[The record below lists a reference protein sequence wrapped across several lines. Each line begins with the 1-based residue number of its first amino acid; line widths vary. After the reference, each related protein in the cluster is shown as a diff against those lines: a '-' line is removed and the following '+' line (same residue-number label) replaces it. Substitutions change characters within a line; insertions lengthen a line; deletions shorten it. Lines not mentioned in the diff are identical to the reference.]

1 MNLKHEHNKLFQAL
15 EFVTSLVQ
23 LNVVF
28 LLTILPIFTLF
39 PALFA
44 LNAVIRQWAI
54 NKDYSVFHS
63 YFRFFNEG
71 VRRHYKVGVAW
82 SLFLLV
88 LLLDFLLIRQIEVGQ
103 TMLFTGLFVIGFVF
117 IALSLFLFP
126 LLTHYEMKTTDA
138 LKLALFSIMRY
149 GYIVVLA
156 LLLFTALGM
165 LAYRSP
171 LYLLFGFSFIVF
183 LTTKLYLHHLD
194 RAITSQHVDI
204 KSS

>member
-23 LNVVF
+23 LNVLF
-28 LLTILPIFTLF
+28 LLSILPAITLF

-44 LNAVIRQWAI
+44 LTAVTRQWTVHQ
-54 NKDYSVFHS
+54 DYSVFRS
-63 YFRFFNEG
+63 YFRYFNEG
-71 VRRHYKVGVAW
+71 VRRYYKLGAAW
-82 SLFLLV
+82 TLFLLV
-88 LLLDFLLIRQIEVGQ
+88 LLIDFLLIRQISAGQ
-103 TMLFTGLFVIGFVF
+103 MILFTGLFVIEFVF
-117 IALSLFLFP
+117 LALSVFLFP
-126 LLTHYEMKTTDA
+126 ILTHYEMKTMDA

-183 LTTKLYLHHLD
+183 LTTKLYLHQLD
-194 RAITSQHVDI
+194 RAITSQHADSE
-204 KSS
+204 SS

>member
-1 MNLKHEHNKLFQAL
+1 MNLKHEHNKLFQVL

-28 LLTILPIFTLF
+28 LLSILPLITLF
-39 PALFA
+39 PALYA
-44 LNAVIRQWAI
+44 LNAVTRQWAV
-54 NKDYSVFHS
+54 NQDYSVFRA

-71 VRRHYKVGVAW
+71 VRRHYKLGAVW
-82 SLFLLV
+82 TLFLLI
-88 LLLDFLLIRQIEVGQ
+88 LLIDFLLIRQIDAWQ

-117 IALSLFLFP
+117 IVLSLFLFP
-126 LLTHYEMKTTDA
+126 ILTHYEMKTMDA

-149 GYIVVLA
+149 GYIIVLA

-183 LTTKLYLHHLD
+183 LTTKLYLHQLD
-194 RAITSQHVDI
+194 RTITSQHIDI
-204 KSS
+204 

>member
-23 LNVVF
+23 LNVLF
-28 LLTILPIFTLF
+28 LLSILPVLTLF

-44 LNAVIRQWAI
+44 LTAVTRQWSVHQ
-54 NKDYSVFHS
+54 DYGVFRS
-63 YFRFFNEG
+63 YFRYFNEG
-71 VRRHYKVGVAW
+71 VRRHYKIGIVW
-82 SLFLLV
+82 TLFVFV
-88 LLLDFLLIRQIEVGQ
+88 LLIDFLLIRQIDTGQ
-103 TMLFTGLFVIGFVF
+103 TILFTGLFVIAFVF

-126 LLTHYEMKTTDA
+126 ILTHYEMKTMDA

-149 GYIVVLA
+149 GYIVMLA
-156 LLLFTALGM
+156 FLLFTALGM

-183 LTTKLYLHHLD
+183 LSTKLYLHQLD
-194 RAITSQHVDI
+194 RTITSQHVDI
-204 KSS
+204 ESS

>member
-1 MNLKHEHNKLFQAL
+1 MNLKHEHNKLFQVL

-28 LLTILPIFTLF
+28 LLSILPLITLF
-39 PALFA
+39 PALYA
-44 LNAVIRQWAI
+44 LNAVTRQWAV
-54 NKDYSVFHS
+54 NQDYSVFRA

-71 VRRHYKVGVAW
+71 VRRHYKLGAVW
-82 SLFLLV
+82 TLFLLI
-88 LLLDFLLIRQIEVGQ
+88 LLIDFLLIRQIDAWQ

-126 LLTHYEMKTTDA
+126 ILTHYEMKTMDA

-149 GYIVVLA
+149 GYIIVLA

-183 LTTKLYLHHLD
+183 LTTKLYLHQLD
-194 RAITSQHVDI
+194 RTITSQHIDI
-204 KSS
+204 

>member
-28 LLTILPIFTLF
+28 LLSILPVITLF
-39 PALFA
+39 PALYA
-44 LNAVIRQWAI
+44 LHAVTRQWSV
-54 NKDYSVFHS
+54 NQDYSVFRA

-71 VRRHYKVGVAW
+71 VRRYYKLGATW
-82 SLFLLV
+82 TLFVFV
-88 LLLDFLLIRQIEVGQ
+88 LLIDFLLIRQIDTGQ
-103 TMLFTGLFVIGFVF
+103 TILFTGLFVIGFVF

-126 LLTHYEMKTTDA
+126 ILTHYEMKTMDA

-149 GYIVVLA
+149 GYIVA
-156 LLLFTALGM
+156 FAFLLFTALGM

-183 LTTKLYLHHLD
+183 LKTKLYLHQLN
-194 RAITSQHVDI
+194 RTITNNHIDI
-204 KSS
+204 DST